1 MRIIAQV
8 KLRTDRKPHHPLR
21 GFTLVEILIVVII
34 LGILAAII
42 IPQMSNVGQQ
52 SRENML
58 RENLRIL
65 RTQIN
70 AYRAEHW
77 DVSPGYPGGDESLA
91 PTQVAFIDQMT
102 LPTDATGDTGAAST
116 PFGPYLRNMPEN
128 PVNGSSVIEIV
139 NGPLPP
145 VGDDSGGWIFR
156 PDIVI
161 FKADTADTDSNKQ
174 PYYEY

>member
-1 MRIIAQV
+1 MRAITQV
-8 KLRTDRKPHHPLR
+8 KRRTNQKALNHSG

-70 AYRAEHW
+70 SYRAEHW

-91 PTQVAFIDQMT
+91 PTSVAFIDQMT

-128 PVNGSSVIEIV
+128 PVNGSSVI
-139 NGPLPP
+139 
-145 VGDDSGGWIFR
+145 
-156 PDIVI
+156 
-161 FKADTADTDSNKQ
+161 
-174 PYYEY
+174 